1 MQNGSPAREDRSIGC
16 LHHQGFAK
24 PGTLRLGDGGAKE
37 VAIQRSEAKGVPCA
51 VFGQDEADGGVTQTT
66 GAVVEKP
73 LRLPRG
79 YLPFSMQRHTI

>member
-1 MQNGSPAREDRSIGC
+1 MQNGTRASQDRSVGR
-16 LHHQGFAK
+16 LHHQGFSK
-24 PGTLRLGDGGAKE
+24 LGTLRLGDGGAKE
-37 VAIQRSEAKGVPCA
+37 IAIQRSEAKGVPGA

-73 LRLPRG
+73 LWLPHE